1 MPKDKDTKFSED
13 ELKKVKDIQQN
24 YIDIQHRLGQLSVAE
39 IRLEQQIDAIE
50 GQRKNLTSTFAKNQ
64 KDEKEFIASV
74 TEKYGDGVLNPKTGI
89 YSKSEEIPTKATKK

>member
-39 IRLEQQIDAIE
+39 IRLEQQIDAID
-50 GQRKNLTSTFAKNQ
+50 GQRKSLTTTFKKNQ
-64 KDEKEFIASV
+64 DDEKDFIHNNEV
-74 TEKYGDGVLNPKTGI
+74 RHKLLNRKIIDLFGGQELYGK
-89 YSKSEEIPTKATKK
+89 KSNI